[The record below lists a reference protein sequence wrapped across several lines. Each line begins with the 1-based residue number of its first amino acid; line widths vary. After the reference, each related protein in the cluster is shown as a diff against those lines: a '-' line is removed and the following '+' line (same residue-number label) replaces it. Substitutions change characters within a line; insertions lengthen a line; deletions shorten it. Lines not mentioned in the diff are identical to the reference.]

1 MTSTTYYI
9 SSDLYELL
17 IDKNEMELLKLPIDL
32 YMNEYLKFVELFPKM
47 KKAIFEKAPKN
58 IKLKQK
64 LIIYLYDAITAG
76 KIKKQLINVY
86 YMSEKDYYNIIERK
100 KKLLLS
106 YLKPIFSDVNN
117 HFTIDNYSNI
127 INELKGDKLRTEIF
141 KIINEYISLNLIKPK
156 AANLLIDDAS
166 KSKTK
171 PKTKPKS
178 ISPLD
183 EKNDEII
190 EIKVNKAN
198 SKYKQYMKKELAD
211 IDTNEFNLNKLRN
224 DINDDAFITKAIEGE
239 IKALEFKFKTYS
251 NLALVDWH
259 GQGKDNQQQPM
270 GKINEMIEKLKYTIN
285 EKINYL
291 KKSPYVNKEKRN
303 ELLNIID
310 DPDNGIAS
318 IKGTSR
324 ESLRISLIKII
335 YMFIEVPLFFFK
347 GFNNFILTGPP
358 GSGKTKVASVI
369 ANLMKNLGIL
379 ATTNVIMATRQNLV
393 AEFTGQ
399 SGPKTRNLLSNGL
412 EGVVFIDEA
421 YTLTPCKEKNYHI
434 DNLAEEAVGELINFI
449 DKFIGCIVIIVAGYK
464 DKMNDCF
471 LKFNEGMSRRFP
483 KQIELLPYNSKDLF
497 NIFEIFL
504 NDSIDIKT
512 ILTTEQ
518 RHYIKGIIKTLNEN
532 DVFNNQAG
540 DMLNL
545 SKVIGEDA
553 ILNSNKY
560 DKKLIKLSFKK
571 FCLAKDIAIEL

>member
-1 MTSTTYYI
+1 MVTNHYI
-9 SSDLYELL
+9 SNDLYQLF
-17 IDKNEMELLKLPIDL
+17 IDKKETELLKLPIDL

-47 KKAIFEKAPKN
+47 KNSTIEKAPKN
-58 IKLKQK
+58 SKRLKQK

-76 KIKKQLINVY
+76 KIKNQPINIY
-86 YMSEKDYYNIIERK
+86 YMSEKDYYIIKERK
-100 KKLLLS
+100 KGLLLTH
-106 YLKPIFSDVNN
+106 LKSLFSDINK
-117 HFTIDNYSNI
+117 HFI
-127 INELKGDKLRTEIF
+127 INDYLTITTELKGVKLRNEII

-156 AANLLIDDAS
+156 PN
-166 KSKTK
+166 TK
-171 PKTKPKS
+171 IMTS
-178 ISPLD
+178 SN
-183 EKNDEII
+183 EGI
-190 EIKVNKAN
+190 EIKINKAN
-198 SKYKQYMKKELAD
+198 SKYKNDIKKELAE
-211 IDTNEFNLNKLRN
+211 IETNEFNLNKLRK
-224 DINDDAFITKAIEGE
+224 DINDDIFINKAIESE
-239 IKALEFKFKTYS
+239 IKALEFKYKTYS
-251 NLALVDWH
+251 KLALVDW
-259 GQGKDNQQQPM
+259 QGE
-270 GKINEMIEKLKYTIN
+270 GKEKEKPIGNLNEMIEKMKKTIN

-291 KKSPYVNKEKRN
+291 KKSPYVNKEKRA
-303 ELLNIID
+303 ELLNILD

-347 GFNNFILTGPP
+347 GFNNFILTGSP
-358 GSGKTKVASVI
+358 GSGKTKVAGVI
-369 ANLMKNLGIL
+369 AHLMKNLGIL

-399 SGPKTRNLLSNGL
+399 SAPKTRNLLSNGL

-421 YTLTPCKEKNYHI
+421 YTLTPCKDKNYNI

-464 DKMNDCF
+464 DKMNECF

-483 KQIELLPYNSKDLF
+483 KQIELLPYNSNDLF

-518 RHYIKGIIKTLNEN
+518 RQYIKGIIKTLNEN
-532 DVFNNQAG
+532 NVFNNQAG

-553 ILNSNKY
+553 ILNSKKY

-571 FCLAKDIAIEL
+571 FCLTKDIAIEL

>member
-1 MTSTTYYI
+1 MVTNHYI
-9 SSDLYELL
+9 SNDLYKLL
-17 IDKNEMELLKLPIDL
+17 IEKKETELLKLPIDL
-32 YMNEYLKFVELFPKM
+32 YIKEYMKIVELFPEM
-47 KKAIFEKAPKN
+47 KNPSIEKSHKN
-58 IKLKQK
+58 SKLKQK
-64 LIIYLYDAITAG
+64 LISFLYDAIITG
-76 KIKKQLINVY
+76 KIKKKTANIY
-86 YMSEKDYYNIIERK
+86 YMPEKEYNNIKERK
-100 KKLLLS
+100 KGLLLT
-106 YLKPIFSDVNN
+106 YLKPLFSDINK
-117 HFTIDNYSNI
+117 HLI
-127 INELKGDKLRTEIF
+127 INDYLTITTQLKGIKLRNEIL
-141 KIINEYISLNLIKPK
+141 KIINEYISLNIIKPK
-156 AANLLIDDAS
+156 IETKGISTDDENEG
-166 KSKTK
+166 K
-171 PKTKPKS
+171 
-178 ISPLD
+178 
-183 EKNDEII
+183 I

-198 SKYKQYMKKELAD
+198 SKYKNDIKKELAE
-211 IDTNEFNLNKLRN
+211 IETNEFNLTKLRK
-224 DINDDAFITKAIEGE
+224 DINDDVFINKAIEGE
-239 IKALEFKFKTYS
+239 IKALEFKYKTYS
-251 NLALVDWH
+251 KLALIDWQ
-259 GQGKDNQQQPM
+259 GEGKDKDKPIGNL
-270 GKINEMIEKLKYTIN
+270 NEIIEKIKKTIN

-291 KKSPYVNKEKRN
+291 KKSPYVIKEKRE
-303 ELLNIID
+303 ELLNILD

-318 IKGTSR
+318 IRGSSR
-324 ESLRISLIKII
+324 ETLRISLIKII
-335 YMFIEVPLFFFK
+335 YMFIEVPIFFFK

-399 SGPKTRNLLSNGL
+399 SAPKTRNLLSNGL

-421 YTLTPCKEKNYHI
+421 YTLTPCKEKNYQI

-464 DKMNDCF
+464 DKMNECF

-483 KQIELLPYNSKDLF
+483 KQIELLPYSSSDLF

-518 RHYIKGIIKTLNEN
+518 RQYIKGIIKTLNDN
-532 DVFNNQAG
+532 SVFNNQAG

-553 ILNSNKY
+553 ILNSKKY

-571 FCLAKDIAIEL
+571 FCLTKDIAIEL

>member
-1 MTSTTYYI
+1 MVTNHYI
-9 SSDLYELL
+9 SNDLYELF
-17 IDKNEMELLKLPIDL
+17 INKKETELLKMPIDL
-32 YMNEYLKFVELFPKM
+32 YMKEYTKIVELFPEM
-47 KKAIFEKAPKN
+47 RDSTIEKSHKN
-58 IKLKQK
+58 SKLKQR
-64 LIIYLYDAITAG
+64 LIKFLYDAIITG
-76 KIKKQLINVY
+76 KIKKKTTNIY
-86 YMSEKDYYNIIERK
+86 YMSEKDYYNIKERK
-100 KKLLLS
+100 KGLLLAH
-106 YLKPIFSDVNN
+106 LKPLFSDINR
-117 HFTIDNYSNI
+117 HLIIKDYSI
-127 INELKGDKLRTEIF
+127 ITTELKGIKLRNEIL
-141 KIINEYISLNLIKPK
+141 KIINDYIALNIIRPK
-156 AANLLIDDAS
+156 IETKGISTDDES
-166 KSKTK
+166 E
-171 PKTKPKS
+171 
-178 ISPLD
+178 
-183 EKNDEII
+183 EKI

-198 SKYKQYMKKELAD
+198 SKYKHDIKKELAE
-211 IDTNEFNLNKLRN
+211 IETNEFNLTKLRK
-224 DINDDAFITKAIEGE
+224 DINDDGFIKKAIEGE
-239 IKALEFKFKTYS
+239 IKALEFKYKTYS
-251 NLALVDWH
+251 KLALIDWQ
-259 GQGKDNQQQPM
+259 GEGKDKEKPM
-270 GKINEMIEKLKYTIN
+270 GNLNEIIEKIKKTIN

-291 KKSPYVNKEKRN
+291 KKSPYVIKEKRE
-303 ELLNIID
+303 ELLNILD

-318 IKGTSR
+318 IRGTSR

-335 YMFIEVPLFFFK
+335 YMFIEVPIFFFK

-399 SGPKTRNLLSNGL
+399 SAPKTRNLLSNGL

-471 LKFNEGMSRRFP
+471 LKFNEGMARRFP
-483 KQIELLPYNSKDLF
+483 KQIELLPYSSTDLF

-504 NDSIDIKT
+504 NDSIDIKA

-518 RHYIKGIIKTLNEN
+518 RQYIKGIIKTLNEN
-532 DVFNNQAG
+532 SVFNNQAG

-553 ILNSNKY
+553 ILNSKKY

-571 FCLAKDIAIEL
+571 FCLTKDIAIEL

>member
-1 MTSTTYYI
+1 MVTNHYI
-9 SSDLYELL
+9 SNDLYELF
-17 IDKNEMELLKLPIDL
+17 INKKETELLKMPIDL
-32 YMNEYLKFVELFPKM
+32 YMKEYTKIVELFPEM
-47 KKAIFEKAPKN
+47 RDSTIEKSHKN
-58 IKLKQK
+58 SKLKQR
-64 LIIYLYDAITAG
+64 LITFLYDAIITG
-76 KIKKQLINVY
+76 KIKKKTTNIY
-86 YMSEKDYYNIIERK
+86 YMSEKDYYNIKERK
-100 KKLLLS
+100 KGLLLAH
-106 YLKPIFSDVNN
+106 LKPLFSDINR
-117 HFTIDNYSNI
+117 HLIIKDYSI
-127 INELKGDKLRTEIF
+127 ITTELKGIKLRNEIL
-141 KIINEYISLNLIKPK
+141 KIINDYIALNIIRPK
-156 AANLLIDDAS
+156 IETKGISTDDES
-166 KSKTK
+166 EGK
-171 PKTKPKS
+171 
-178 ISPLD
+178 
-183 EKNDEII
+183 I

-198 SKYKQYMKKELAD
+198 SKYKHDIKKELAE
-211 IDTNEFNLNKLRN
+211 IETNEFNLTKLRK
-224 DINDDAFITKAIEGE
+224 DINDDGFIKKAIEGE
-239 IKALEFKFKTYS
+239 IKALEFKYKTYS
-251 NLALVDWH
+251 KLALIDWQ
-259 GQGKDNQQQPM
+259 GEGKDKEKPM
-270 GKINEMIEKLKYTIN
+270 GNLNEIIEKIKKTIN

-291 KKSPYVNKEKRN
+291 KKSPYVIKEKRE
-303 ELLNIID
+303 ELLNILD

-318 IKGTSR
+318 IRGTSR

-335 YMFIEVPLFFFK
+335 YMFIEVPIFFFK

-399 SGPKTRNLLSNGL
+399 SAPKTRNLLSNGL

-471 LKFNEGMSRRFP
+471 LKFNEGMARRFP
-483 KQIELLPYNSKDLF
+483 KQIELLPYSSTDLF

-504 NDSIDIKT
+504 NDSIDIKA

-518 RHYIKGIIKTLNEN
+518 RQYIKGIIKTLNEN
-532 DVFNNQAG
+532 SVFNNQAG

-553 ILNSNKY
+553 ILNSKKY

-571 FCLAKDIAIEL
+571 FCLTKDIAIEL

>member
-393 AEFTGQ
+393 AEFAGQ